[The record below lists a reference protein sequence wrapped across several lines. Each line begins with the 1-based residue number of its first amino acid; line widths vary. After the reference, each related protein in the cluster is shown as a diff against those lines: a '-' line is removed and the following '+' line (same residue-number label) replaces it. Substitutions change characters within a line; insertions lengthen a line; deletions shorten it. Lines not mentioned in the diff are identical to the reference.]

1 MFDVA
6 LNVEK
11 IQAKKWLRWCD
22 VRYFF
27 YLWGWV
33 DRQSLRWLLNEN
45 HEFSWYQF
53 AISPSCIL
61 NCIVAFK
68 HFFKDLLWKI
78 FTLSINRLKD
88 MEDESVVWSSLS
100 LFLFSLYVSLFSL
113 RSANLN
119 KFDKF
124 PFILLD
130 ISITAQKLTGSCG
143 KLQRFHTIFSM
154 QYKLHECNKN
164 YIHFN
169 NCEISI
175 KKFILKNIIICLNLL
190 KI

>member
-1 MFDVA
+1 MLD
-6 LNVEK
+6 
-11 IQAKKWLRWCD
+11 I
-22 VRYFF
+22 FF
-27 YLWGWV
+27 ICGGGWIL

-53 AISPSCIL
+53 AISPSCFL

-68 HFFKDLLWKI
+68 PFFKDLLWKI

-100 LFLFSLYVSLFSL
+100 FFLFSLYVSLFSL

-143 KLQRFHTIFSM
+143 KLQRFHTIF
-154 QYKLHECNKN
+154 QCNTN
-164 YIHFN
+164 YMN
-169 NCEISI
+169 VT
-175 KKFILKNIIICLNLL
+175 
-190 KI
+190 KIYSF